1 MSEVHG
7 ERGGRKTSTH
17 TAPGIFRICIRRKT
31 HTLAHIWQNEE
42 EKNENEWKNRRFE
55 YIACTHI
62 RRCYT
67 YNILSK
73 LYYVRQTVLLSS
85 VVLAVAVVVTFL
97 FFCVYSLAFHR
108 VHGVHFLLLSLF
120 ISFLQTKAQKKLPTH
135 SQRIVGVCM
144 WAHFGWVSY
153 ESEKHVCVCVC
164 CADVCGRP
172 RSLTLYYISI
182 KPNEKLYW
190 KIRTY
195 EWVSAGER
203 SNQIHMTVA
212 EGYVDIKSIPHAV
225 VACAQTKYMYA
236 KPWQKIYK
244 RNG

>member
-144 WAHFGWVSY
+144 WAHFGWISY
-153 ESEKHVCVCVC
+153 ESEKHVCVCVLC
-164 CADVCGRP
+164 WCVWSPAISHSLLYFYKTERKIILKNTHIWMSERGWALEPDTYDSSRRICG
-172 RSLTLYYISI
+172 Y
-182 KPNEKLYW
+182 
-190 KIRTY
+190 
-195 EWVSAGER
+195 
-203 SNQIHMTVA
+203 
-212 EGYVDIKSIPHAV
+212 
-225 VACAQTKYMYA
+225 
-236 KPWQKIYK
+236 
-244 RNG
+244 